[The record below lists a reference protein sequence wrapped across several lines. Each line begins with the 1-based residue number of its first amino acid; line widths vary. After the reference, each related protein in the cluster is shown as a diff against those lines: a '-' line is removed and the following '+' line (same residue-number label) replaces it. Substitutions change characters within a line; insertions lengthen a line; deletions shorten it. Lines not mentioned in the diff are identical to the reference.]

1 MNNNDNIFALS
12 SGRGKSGVA
21 VIRISGNDLEK
32 FAQRL
37 VLPFAGEGVRRGT
50 PGGSGIVPRRAY
62 FTNLRDDNGD
72 IIDQCVV
79 IYFVAPH
86 SFTGT
91 DIIEIQ
97 CHGAPAVINKIFE
110 FLRGH
115 NMRVATPGE
124 FSRRAFYNGKMD
136 LSDVDGLI
144 ALLDAQTDKQRAAAL
159 HSMMGGDSAVYENWR
174 DQMLEIS
181 AYAAAM
187 TDYDADDLPPNI
199 ADRILERIK
208 TLYTAVSGV
217 LGNYKISRAIMCG
230 INIAIVGETNVGKS
244 SLFNRI
250 VGSARA
256 IVSDIPGTTR
266 DVVSAQMDIDG
277 YVVNLSDTAGLRNT
291 ADFVERIGIERT
303 NTEIANADIVLHIID
318 GDTPPCGHPSG
329 QRGTLLSPMTQPNSP
344 LARGVAG
351 ETRRGVVAPIAQN
364 EILIVNKSDT
374 IDSHDIPGA
383 IYVSAKTGAG
393 LPELMHEIRNRIAEI
408 TNNGESTVMINAR
421 TYDLLVTARD
431 ELYAALGDFDGDY
444 DILSEHVRY
453 AADAIGRIL
462 GTIGTA
468 EILDMTFSQLCLGK

>member
-1 MNNNDNIFALS
+1 MNNNDTIFALS

-21 VIRISGNDLEK
+21 VIRISGNNLET
-32 FAQRL
+32 FAKKIIGR
-37 VLPFAGEGVRRGT
+37 T
-50 PGGSGIVPRRAY
+50 PVPRHAY
-62 FTNLRDDNGD
+62 FTNLRDDNGE

-79 IYFVAPH
+79 IYFAAPH

-136 LSDVDGLI
+136 LSDVDGLV

-159 HSMMGGDSAVYENWR
+159 RSMMGGDGAIYENWR

-199 ADRILERIK
+199 SDIILKHIK

-217 LGNYKISRAIMCG
+217 LGNYKVSRAIMCG

-277 YVVNLSDTAGLRNT
+277 YMVNLSDTAGLRNT
-291 ADFVERIGIERT
+291 VDFVEKIGIERT
-303 NTEIANADIVLHIID
+303 NTEIANADIVLHVID
-318 GDTPPCGHPSG
+318 INGSVTP
-329 QRGTLLSPMTQPNSP
+329 
-344 LARGVAG
+344 VA
-351 ETRRGVVAPIAQN
+351 EN

-374 IDSHDIPGA
+374 IDSRNIRGA

-393 LPELMHEIRNRIAEI
+393 VSELMHEIRNRIAEI

-421 TYDLLVTARD
+421 TYDLLMTARD
-431 ELYAALGDFDGDY
+431 ELFAALNDFNGDY

-453 AADAIGRIL
+453 AADAIGKIL

-468 EILDMTFSQLCLGK
+468 EILDKTFSQLCLGK

>member
-32 FAQRL
+32 FAKKIIGR
-37 VLPFAGEGVRRGT
+37 T
-50 PGGSGIVPRRAY
+50 PVPRRAY

-79 IYFVAPH
+79 IYFAAPH

-136 LSDVDGLI
+136 LTDVDGLV

-159 HSMMGGDSAVYENWR
+159 RSMMGGDSAIYENWR

-199 ADRILERIK
+199 SDIILEHIK

-217 LGNYKISRAIMCG
+217 LNNYKVSRAIMCG

-250 VGSARA
+250 VGASRA

-266 DVVSAQMDIDG
+266 DVVSTQMDIDG
-277 YVVNLSDTAGLRNT
+277 YMVNLSDTAGLRNT
-291 ADFVERIGIERT
+291 ADFVECIGIERT
-303 NTEIANADIVLHIID
+303 NTEIANADIVLHVID
-318 GDTPPCGHPSG
+318 TTSSPS
-329 QRGTLLSPMTQPNSP
+329 
-344 LARGVAG
+344 LAKGWRVAPD
-351 ETRRGVVAPIAQN
+351 GVV

-374 IDSHDIPGA
+374 IDSRDIRGA

-393 LPELMHEIRNRIAEI
+393 ISELMHEIRNRIAEI

-421 TYDLLVTARD
+421 TYDLLMTARD
-431 ELYAALGDFDGDY
+431 ELYAALNDFNGDY

>member
-1 MNNNDNIFALS
+1 MNNNDTIFALS
-12 SGRGKSGVA
+12 SGHGKSGVA
-21 VIRISGNDLEK
+21 VIRISGNNLHD
-32 FAQRL
+32 FAKKIIDRATL
-37 VLPFAGEGVRRGT
+37 A
-50 PGGSGIVPRRAY
+50 PRHAY
-62 FTNLRDDNGD
+62 FTNLRDDNGE

-79 IYFVAPH
+79 IYFAAPH

-159 HSMMGGDSAVYENWR
+159 RSMMGGDGAIYENWR

-199 ADRILERIK
+199 SDIILEHIK

-217 LGNYKISRAIMCG
+217 LGNYKVSRAIMCG

-250 VGSARA
+250 VGANRA

-277 YVVNLSDTAGLRNT
+277 YMVNLSDTAGLRNT
-291 ADFVERIGIERT
+291 VDFVEKIGIERT
-303 NTEIANADIVLHIID
+303 NTEIANADIVLHVID
-318 GDTPPCGHPSG
+318 GDTPPCGHPSS
-329 QRGTLLSPMTQPNSP
+329 QRGTLLSPLTRPNSP

-351 ETRRGVVAPIAQN
+351 ETRRGVAPVAQN
-364 EILIVNKSDT
+364 EILVVNKSDT
-374 IDSHDIPGA
+374 IDSRDIRGA

-393 LPELMHEIRNRIAEI
+393 IPELMHEIRNRIAEI

-421 TYDLLVTARD
+421 TYNLLMTARD
-431 ELYAALGDFDGDY
+431 ELFAALNDFNGDY

-453 AADAIGRIL
+453 AADAIGKIL

-468 EILDMTFSQLCLGK
+468 EILDKTFSQLCLGK